1 MDVKNFLAHKLEDI
15 EDYLKKSGI
24 NYELIEVDNPKGVKI
39 GDEKRI
45 IKIEEEASIKIYYSY
60 F

>member
-15 EDYLKKSGI
+15 EDYLKNNGI

-45 IKIEEEASIKIYYSY
+45 IKIEEETSIKIYYSY